1 MNATSNKN
9 NIPAWA
15 IAAMILLLAFNVFQY
30 FNYSKLKSSFQK
42 QETELFQMEKFNA
55 TLESDFESAMSSLEE
70 LRSDNQLANE
80 LIESQKLE
88 LQNQRSKINKLVWT
102 KRELGKAQD
111 ELNKLNSSVAKYV
124 AEVNQLKAENQ
135 KLVASNSRLSSEK
148 KVLTADLSAEKQ
160 KAESLA
166 KEKEELA
173 IAKTKL
179 DKNNQILATQVDM
192 AEAIKINYIK
202 VEGFKRNDDGK
213 VKSQQKV
220 KKLTFIRTCFT
231 TETNLVTKAGPKV
244 FHVRLINPIGETVAV
259 ESLGSGILTDKLT
272 GKPVRYTAKGTMDY
286 KNGDQKAC
294 IDWEPNFKLMK
305 GEYKVE
311 MYNNDYLVGKGDFKL
326 K

>member
-9 NIPAWA
+9 NLPAWT
-15 IAAMILLLAFNVFQY
+15 IAVMILLLALNIFQY
-30 FNYSKLKSSFQK
+30 FNNSKLQTNIQK
-42 QETELFQMEKFNA
+42 QETELFQMEKFNT

-102 KRELGKAQD
+102 KRELGKAQE
-111 ELNKLNSSVAKYV
+111 ELNKLNSSVAKYIT
-124 AEVNQLKAENQ
+124 EVNQLKEENQ
-135 KLVASNSRLSSEK
+135 KLIASNTKLSSEK
-148 KVLTADLSAEKQ
+148 KVLTVDLGAEKE
-160 KAESLA
+160 KSAALA
-166 KEKEELA
+166 KEREELA
-173 IAKTKL
+173 LAKSKL
-179 DKNNQILATQVDM
+179 DKNNAILATQVDM
-192 AEAIKINYIK
+192 AEAIKINFIK
-202 VEGFKRNDDGK
+202 TEGMKRHDDGK

-220 KKLTFIRTCFT
+220 KKLNLIRTCFT

-244 FHVRLINPIGETVAV
+244 FHVRLINPLGETLAV
-259 ESLGSGILTDKLT
+259 ESLGSGILTDKLS

-294 IDWEPNFKLMK
+294 IDWEPNYKLMK

-311 MYNNDYLVGKGDFKL
+311 IYNRDFMVGKGDFKL